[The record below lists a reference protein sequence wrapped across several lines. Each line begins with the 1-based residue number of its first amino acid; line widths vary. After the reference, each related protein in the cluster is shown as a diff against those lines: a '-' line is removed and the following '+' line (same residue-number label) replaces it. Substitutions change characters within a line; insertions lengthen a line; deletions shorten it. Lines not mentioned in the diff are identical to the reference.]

1 MFLVKSDCLHFP
13 VNIQNERGEHYF
25 SISMFLKVKLH
36 ELITGKQEFLKVNK
50 DKPPV
55 PLSGR
60 A

>member
-13 VNIQNERGEHYF
+13 VNIQNERREHYF

-50 DKPPV
+50 DKSSG
-55 PLSGR
+55 PLSGG

>member
-13 VNIQNERGEHYF
+13 VNTQNERTEHYF

-36 ELITGKQEFLKVNK
+36 ALITGNQEFLKINK
-50 DKPPV
+50 HKLPG
-55 PLSGR
+55 PLSGV